1 MLNYFNYFSVS
12 LTSPKPTSSKD
23 AAQSHP
29 EKEAKQ
35 EEGAAKAGHPGYGA
49 NKKFPYID
57 E

>member
-1 MLNYFNYFSVS
+1 MS

-23 AAQSHP
+23 AAQSQP

-35 EEGAAKAGHPGYGA
+35 EGGAAEPGHPGYGA

>member
-1 MLNYFNYFSVS
+1 MWNPISAS
-12 LTSPKPTSSKD
+12 LTGHKASGSKD
-23 AAQSHP
+23 AAHGEA

-35 EEGAAKAGHPGYGA
+35 DSGEARAGHPGYGA